1 MVILNSPPPGV
12 GQFSILNSQVIE
24 NKNTMSRFIFLI
36 ACLLTSEAHS
46 QVVLFPGDA
55 NKDGVA
61 NHYDLLPIGVAFGT
75 EGFPRPGANQ
85 QWQPQFQPNPWLDIL
100 PVSHI
105 NLAFMDSDG
114 NGFIDEGDIDAIAL
128 NFDSTQNASQPPP
141 SPYLLADSCFI
152 CWKPELLISFDRE
165 TAMVKDTFY
174 AILTLR
180 YPLNLPPFAGALGI
194 AFDLTYDPLNVKDRL
209 TKVFPDTMPG
219 DLMFVTATSSLARP
233 WRAVPPGKIG
243 FGATGKGSNALWMA
257 RQLGVVAFVVED
269 IIIRA
274 GVAADFWLDASKILL
289 INQNE
294 QVVGLET
301 VMVDT
306 LVLFDPVNSTQE
318 KDWQKNIHL
327 TPNPATNWVEISAT
341 GTVLKGVEV
350 YNEVGKLMQ
359 AVTAKREQT
368 LRLSLAGWPPGICF
382 LKINTDKGA
391 AFKKLA
397 KHK

>member
-1 MVILNSPPPGV
+1 
-12 GQFSILNSQVIE
+12 
-24 NKNTMSRFIFLI
+24 
-36 ACLLTSEAHS
+36 
-46 QVVLFPGDA
+46 
-55 NKDGVA
+55 
-61 NHYDLLPIGVAFGT
+61 
-75 EGFPRPGANQ
+75 
-85 QWQPQFQPNPWLDIL
+85 
-100 PVSHI
+100 
-105 NLAFMDSDG
+105 
-114 NGFIDEGDIDAIAL
+114 
-128 NFDSTQNASQPPP
+128 
-141 SPYLLADSCFI
+141 
-152 CWKPELLISFDRE
+152 
-165 TAMVKDTFY
+165 
-174 AILTLR
+174 
-180 YPLNLPPFAGALGI
+180 
-194 AFDLTYDPLNVKDRL
+194 
-209 TKVFPDTMPG
+209 MPG